1 MSESV
6 RLWEG
11 GCAEWYGEKMRL
23 LVLEGVCKLGKE
35 KVGVRRVRWWDC
47 EKVGVQSEMVR
58 RWVWDVQSAEW
69 ECGGGEVGEVQQA
82 RDQMGFRAILLLLN
96 TLTTN

>member
-1 MSESV
+1 
-6 RLWEG
+6 
-11 GCAEWYGEKMRL
+11 MRL
-23 LVLEGVCKLGKE
+23 LVLDEVWKVDRE
-35 KVGVRRVRWWDC
+35 KVEVRRVRWWDC

-69 ECGGGEVGEVQQA
+69 ECGGGEVQQA